1 MQLHAK
7 WVITC
12 VCFLFLTGN
21 VCLADDTAAPIRI
34 GATVS
39 LEGKFQEPSAMIQK
53 AFIFWADEINQK
65 GGLLGRRI
73 TLILYDD
80 KSRPDLAR
88 ALYKKLIEQVRVDL
102 VFSPYSTPLTLA
114 ASEVSEQHE
123 MVMMA
128 CAAAARK
135 PWQRNF
141 RYLFGLYAPANRQ
154 FIGLLDMMARKNHR
168 TLSILYDETSAFN
181 LDIVNGIHQWADTFD
196 ITIMYEQGFQDGRK
210 ALPHLVAAVKE
221 KNAAGLIL
229 SAYPPDCYELLGLLQ
244 KEQYRPPVLA
254 MPIAPVHPDFHKNA
268 GDMADLVFSTSQW
281 EPDERIPFPGTQR
294 FVEKFTKFAGHLP
307 SFHAV
312 SAYAACRLYE
322 QAVVQTES
330 LDNKRLRDYIFSL
343 DTVTL
348 LGRFK
353 VDHTGMQIGHNPF
366 IIQWQKGKKQIV
378 WPRKLQTAAPVL

>member
-1 MQLHAK
+1 MRLHAK
-7 WVITC
+7 WIFSC

-21 VCLADDTAAPIRI
+21 VCLAEETTAPIRI

-39 LEGKFQEPSAMIQK
+39 LEGKFQEPSDMIQK
-53 AFIFWADEINQK
+53 AFTFWVDEVNQK
-65 GGLLGRRI
+65 GGILGRRV

-154 FIGLLDMMARKNHR
+154 FIGLLDIMARKNHR
-168 TLSILYDETSAFN
+168 TLSVLYDATSSFN
-181 LDIVNGIHQWADTFD
+181 LDIVKGIRQWADTFN
-196 ITIMYEQGFQDGRK
+196 ITIKYEQGFQDGRK
-210 ALPHLVAAVKE
+210 TLPHLVAAAKE

-229 SAYPPDCYELLGLLQ
+229 SAYPPDCYDLLRLLEEQ
-244 KEQYRPPVLA
+244 QYRPPVLA
-254 MPIAPVHPDFHKNA
+254 MPIAPVHPDFHKKA

-294 FVEKFTKFAGHLP
+294 FVKGFTEFAGHPP

-322 QAVVQTES
+322 QAVVQTGS

-353 VDHTGMQIGHNPF
+353 VDRTGMQIGHNPF
-366 IIQWQKGKKQIV
+366 IIQWQNGKKQIV